1 MKRQQLA
8 NRQHRLERF
17 AELCAQE
24 DSHTPDHRGNFSP
37 PLMIRVV
44 GKVKQLYDVASRM
57 VVYLNHQDIT
67 SEVADLAGLRLCKG
81 DTIIIRSGSGEQGDI
96 RELAAIV
103 SRLSEE
109 GRRATVAGQPA
120 QAALA
125 PMDDYV
131 SSDFSQIA

>member
-1 MKRQQLA
+1 MKKQQFPDRQ
-8 NRQHRLERF
+8 RRLEQF
-17 AELCAQE
+17 TQLCARE
-24 DSHTPDHRGNFSP
+24 GFPMPDDQGNFAP

-57 VVYLNHQDIT
+57 IVYLNHQDIT

-96 RELAAIV
+96 RELADIV
-103 SRLSEE
+103 SRLYAE
-109 GRRATVAGQPA
+109 GLRATVAGQPV

-125 PMDDYV
+125 PMD
-131 SSDFSQIA
+131 ALRK

>member
-1 MKRQQLA
+1 MKKQQLA

-24 DSHTPDHRGNFSP
+24 DFQTPDDQGNFSP
-37 PLMIRVV
+37 PLLIRVV
-44 GKVKQLYDVASRM
+44 GKVRQLYDVASRM
-57 VVYLNHQDIT
+57 IVYLNDHDIT

-96 RELAAIV
+96 LELADIV
-103 SRLSEE
+103 SRLYEE
-109 GRRATVAGQPA
+109 GLRATVVGQPA

-125 PMDDYV
+125 PMDALRQWCPV
-131 SSDFSQIA
+131 KS